1 MIAHFVCVEIYSQ
14 SSSGSNFIHNQNS
27 LSLPALLT
35 RRLGPSPPPCQ
46 PCEALIFPPCVALCL
61 LHLHHLHHSET
72 DFPAFPEFTSQR
84 LPSSTGSQAAKECTT
99 SQSSW
104 TTINQLKFGAVREA
118 SGGAERHLSAVC
130 PLGGASEHGAQ
141 GRQANVRGAPAAAG
155 WTSAPERRRLHEPSL
170 DAAAAA
176 GGCCC
181 CFLPPLRHRLLL
193 AVRLE
198 M

>member
-72 DFPAFPEFTSQR
+72 DFPAFPEFTSRR
-84 LPSSTGSQAAKECTT
+84 LPSSSGSQAAKECTT

-141 GRQANVRGAPAAAG
+141 GRQANVRGAPAAAAG

-170 DAAAAA
+170 DAAAK
-176 GGCCC
+176 GCCC